1 MVTDQSVKRDKR
13 ECILQAAASLFMK
26 EGYFKVTMDMV
37 AEKAGVA
44 KGTLYL
50 YFKNKDELFACVI
63 QSRVQKVLND
73 AVRVVDASRSL
84 DELIENLFLI
94 TDRIVKEMG
103 VYKGTGE
110 RFMELPVEVRKKIKK
125 RIPERVKAFNTYIG
139 KMVKGFVPGVGME
152 PEYIGEII
160 LTLTI
165 RSSVLGEKGFKEAVK
180 RFIKN
185 GLEKEEK

>member
-1 MVTDQSVKRDKR
+1 MTDQSVRKDKR

-139 KMVKGFVPGVGME
+139 KIVKGFVPGVRME
-152 PEYIGEII
+152 PEYIGEVI